1 MMGHKVKLIS
11 FPGEMTVSEFEN
23 LLSTNGLL
31 PAHPK
36 DQYYDNRM
44 QRDIEAHKGK
54 IIKVGYTER
63 DNIVC
68 SYSYNDGSVEE
79 PDPE

>member
-1 MMGHKVKLIS
+1 MGHKVKLIT
-11 FPGEMTVSEFEN
+11 FPESLTVSELEN

-36 DQYYDNRM
+36 DRYYDNRM
-44 QRDIEAHKGK
+44 ERDIEKFKGK
-54 IIKVGYTER
+54 NVKVGYMP
-63 DNIVC
+63 DKVVC
-68 SYSYNDGSVEE
+68 SYSYNDGSVDE